1 LKLNREIVVSRNAG
15 YASNKELKSHV
26 VHGREIHSR
35 LAGSIRE
42 RKDEWDLLW
51 LWQCWQEEV
60 IVHLKTEDRK
70 TFVSRKFTLAGQI
83 GSLAYLAG
91 CFAREL
97 EFLENLLK
105 SSEAGL
111 PDAAHKIDPSQP

>member
-1 LKLNREIVVSRNAG
+1 MSRFKRVQNVG
-15 YASNKELKSHV
+15 YASNKELESHV
-26 VHGREIHSR
+26 VRGREIHSR
-35 LAGSIRE
+35 LVGSIRD

-60 IVHLKTEDRK
+60 LIHLKTEERK
-70 TFVSRKFTLAGQI
+70 IFVSLKFTLAGQI
-83 GSLAYLAG
+83 GSLAYLVG

-105 SSEAGL
+105 SSEAEL
-111 PDAAHKIDPSQP
+111 HQAAQKIHPSQP